1 METITVTEGDYE
13 SPAFVT
19 KDEWKQILSNKD
31 IIKRS
36 YIDALIAFYLE
47 PGHKSTCKAL
57 GDKYNLHHNIFNVA
71 ITQFGKQVQKQLN
84 RFQIVSNDGSQ
95 IYWRI
100 AMTGRYDSSNL
111 FEWKMRDELV
121 EAMKD
126 LNFVDNNYKDM
137 KMTLNQNE
145 QYDFTWIPA
154 FKAISDWLVDFEDKQ
169 EDLVDI
175 LIEIGVNNGLQDQ
188 LIKNEK
194 SKVKVMDPFSF
205 FSLIM
210 KYGEARSLRTLTKLL
225 TKLELQNL
233 IPTDLNGLPRSNPQ
247 KVWMFPYGYIRKP
260 EYIPM
265 LWKIFHQARDHN
277 VDGDLFDSAMQIP
290 GTAFTKLTQNLFYID
305 PSNYLPVDSQTRPW
319 LTSKNIDAPKD
330 GWHNYQET
338 MDKLASKTDQTF
350 YEISYEAW
358 LLNKNKAKAKTS
370 NTVSSKST
378 EYEIDD
384 DYIPQPLNRIL
395 YGPPGTGKT
404 YKTTELAVE
413 CIEPEWYQTLVLKDL
428 VDDEKRILLKQKYD
442 ELTSKGRIAFT
453 TFHQSF
459 AYEDF
464 IEGIRPTVNKGP
476 DNQSIISY
484 DVIPGIFKSIC
495 SLADTNAKERTGS
508 TQSVNI
514 DGKKIW
520 KLSLGNTLED
530 EGEDIFNECIENN
543 YILLGWGEDINF
555 TGCENRKQ
563 VVSKFESTRNISL
576 SDDPYNYLATAVN
589 SFKNVIKAGD
599 LVIISDGNHKFRAI
613 AEVTGNY
620 EFLDLPDRIGYQQ
633 SRKVKWLRVY
643 ETSLPKEKLFEKSLS
658 QMTLYNLKDSTINR
672 DKLKE
677 LLTVHSTESSVNKP
691 HLIIIDEINRGN
703 ISRIFGELIT
713 LLEPDKRKDGSD
725 AREIT
730 LPYSKEKFSVP
741 SNLYVLGTMNTADK
755 SLAQIDFAL
764 RRRFEFIELLPE
776 PSHLKE
782 VKVHNVPVSEILEV
796 INQRIEVLLD
806 REHTIGHAYF
816 WSLMELQS
824 DEEREE
830 ELANIFENRII
841 PLLQEYFF
849 SDWER
854 IGWVLND
861 PAKDSNDKFIQV
873 DNLTPDVKWLFH
885 DSVTDQIMDRRY
897 RINNEAF
904 HRAKAYAGIVPA
916 DLQAK

>member
-1 METITVTEGDYE
+1 MEIITVTEGDYE

-31 IIKRS
+31 IMKRS

-47 PGHKSTCKAL
+47 SGHKSTCKAL
-57 GDKYNLHHNIFNVA
+57 GDKYDLHHNTFNGA
-71 ITQFGKQVQKQLN
+71 ITQFGKQVQKELD
-84 RFQIVSNDGSQ
+84 RFKIISNEGSQ

-100 AMTGRYDSSNL
+100 VMTGRYDSNNL

-121 EAMKD
+121 EAMED
-126 LNFVDNNYKDM
+126 LDFVDNNYENMQLK
-137 KMTLNQNE
+137 LNRNQ
-145 QYDFTWIPA
+145 QYQFTWIPA

-210 KYGEARSLRTLTKLL
+210 KYGETRSLATLTKLL

-260 EYIPM
+260 EYVPM
-265 LWKIFHQARDHN
+265 LWKIFHQAREHHID
-277 VDGDLFDSAMQIP
+277 DDLFDSAMDIP

-305 PSNYLPVDSQTRPW
+305 PSNYLPIDSQTRPW
-319 LTSKNIDAPKD
+319 LISQNIDVPKD
-330 GWHNYQET
+330 GWHNYQNT
-338 MDKLASKTDQTF
+338 MSQVASETDQTF
-350 YEISYEAW
+350 YEISYKAW
-358 LLNKNKAKAKTS
+358 LSNKSKAQTS
-370 NTVSSKST
+370 NIVSSKGT
-378 EYEIDD
+378 EYEIEDG
-384 DYIPQPLNRIL
+384 YIAQPLNRIL

-413 CIEPEWYQTLVLKDL
+413 CVDPEWYQAWILNSSTDY
-428 VDDEKRILLKQKYD
+428 EKRISLKQKYD

-464 IEGIRPTVNKGP
+464 VEGIRPTVNKGP
-476 DNQSIISY
+476 DNQSTISY
-484 DVIPGIFKSIC
+484 DVMPGIFKSIC
-495 SLADTNAKERTGS
+495 SLADTTVKESTGS
-508 TQSVNI
+508 TQSVDI

-530 EGEDIFNECIENN
+530 EGEDIFNECIENS
-543 YILLGWGEDINF
+543 YILLGWGEDIDF
-555 TGCENRKQ
+555 ADCENRKQ
-563 VVSKFESTRNISL
+563 VVSKFEASNNTSL

-589 SFKNVIKAGD
+589 SFKNMIQTGD

-620 EFLDLPDRIGYQQ
+620 EFLNLSDRVGFQQ

-643 ETSLPKEKLFEKSLS
+643 DTSLPKEKLFEKSLS

-677 LLTVHSTESSVNKP
+677 LLTVHSTEISANKP
-691 HLIIIDEINRGN
+691 HLLIIDEINRGN

-713 LLEPDKRKDGSD
+713 LLEPDKREGGRD

-730 LPYSKEKFSVP
+730 LPYSKERFSVP

-764 RRRFEFIELLPE
+764 RRRFEFIELLPKPALLGE
-776 PSHLKE
+776 IKAYGVL
-782 VKVHNVPVSEILEV
+782 VSKILEV
-796 INQRIEVLLD
+796 INKRIEVLLD

-816 WSLMELQS
+816 WSLTDLQS

-830 ELANIFENRII
+830 ELANIFESRII

-861 PAKDSNDKFIQV
+861 PAKDTDDKFVQV
-873 DNLTPDVKWLFH
+873 DNLTPNIKSLFH
-885 DSVTDQIMDRRY
+885 GSVTDQIMDRRY
-897 RINNEAF
+897 RINNAAF
-904 HRAKAYAGIVPA
+904 NRPKAYVGIITS

>member
-1 METITVTEGDYE
+1 METITVVEGDYQ
-13 SPAFVT
+13 SPALVT
-19 KDEWKQILSNKD
+19 KDEWKQILANTD
-31 IIKRS
+31 LMKRN

-47 PGHKSTCKAL
+47 PQHRATCRAL
-57 GDKYNLHHNIFNVA
+57 GDKYALHHNTFNVA
-71 ITQFGKQVQKQLN
+71 ITQFGKQVQKYLN
-84 RFQIVSNDGSQ
+84 RFKIVSNEGNQ

-100 AMTGRYDSSNL
+100 VMTGQYDSNRL
-111 FEWKMRDELV
+111 FEWTMRNELV
-121 EAMKD
+121 EAMED
-126 LNFVDNNYKDM
+126 LGFVDNNYKNMEM
-137 KMTLNQNE
+137 KLKQNQ
-145 QYDFTWIPA
+145 QYQFTWIPA

-169 EDLVDI
+169 EDLVDV

-210 KYGEARSLRTLTKLL
+210 KYGETRSLETLTKLL
-225 TKLELQNL
+225 TKIELKSL

-260 EYIPM
+260 EYVSM
-265 LWKIFHQARDHN
+265 LWAIFHQARAHS
-277 VDGDLFDSAMQIP
+277 VDGDLFDSAMEIP
-290 GTAFTKLTQNLFYID
+290 GTAFTKLTQNLFYVD
-305 PSNYLPVDSQTRPW
+305 PSNYLPIDSQTRPW
-319 LTSKNIDAPKD
+319 LTSKNIDIPKE

-338 MDKLASKTDQTF
+338 MAQVTSKTNSTF

-358 LLNKNKAKAKTS
+358 LSNKNKAKTT
-370 NTVSSKST
+370 NIVSSKT
-378 EYEIDD
+378 ADYEVDNEYI
-384 DYIPQPLNRIL
+384 QPLNRIL

-404 YKTTELAVE
+404 YWTTELAVE
-413 CIEPEWYQTLVLKDL
+413 CVAPEWYQALVLNDPAN
-428 VDDEKRILLKQKYD
+428 DEKRILLKQKYD

-464 IEGIRPTVNKGP
+464 VEGIRPTVNKGP
-476 DNQSIISY
+476 DNQSILSY
-484 DVIPGIFKSIC
+484 DVMPGIFKSIC
-495 SLADTNAKERTGS
+495 SLAATNAKEKTGS
-508 TQSVNI
+508 TQAVDI

-543 YILLGWGEDINF
+543 YILLGWGEDIDF

-563 VVSKFESTRNISL
+563 VVAKFENVTNTSL

-589 SFKNVIKAGD
+589 SFKNVIKNGD

-620 EFLDLPDRIGYQQ
+620 EFLDLANRIGFQQ

-643 ETSLPKEKLFEKSLS
+643 DTSLPKEKLFEKALS

-677 LLTVHSTESSVNKP
+677 LLAPEQTIGPLNKP
-691 HLIIIDEINRGN
+691 HLLIIDEINRGN

-713 LLEPDKRKDGSD
+713 LLEPDKRKGGND
-725 AREIT
+725 AREVI

-764 RRRFEFIELLPE
+764 RRRFEFIELLPQAKLLE
-776 PSHLKE
+776 K
-782 VKVHNVPVSEILEV
+782 VKVYNVSVSEILAV
-796 INQRIEVLLD
+796 MNQRIEVLLD

-816 WSLMELQS
+816 WSLMDLQS

-873 DNLTPDVKWLFH
+873 DNLTPDIKALFH

-897 RINNEAF
+897 RVNNEAF
-904 HRAKAYAGIVPA
+904 NRAKAYAGIISA
-916 DLQAK
+916 DTQVK

>member
-1 METITVTEGDYE
+1 MEIITVKEGDYV

-19 KDEWKQILSNKD
+19 KDEWKQLLSNKN
-31 IIKRS
+31 IMKRS
-36 YIDALIAFYLE
+36 YLDVLIAFYLE

-57 GDKYNLHHNIFNVA
+57 GDKYDLHHNTFNGA
-71 ITQFGKQVQKQLN
+71 ITQFGKQVQKELN
-84 RFQIVSNDGSQ
+84 RFQIVSNEGGQ

-100 AMTGRYDSSNL
+100 VMTGRYDSSNL

-121 EAMKD
+121 DAMED

-137 KMTLNQNE
+137 EMTLSQNK
-145 QYDFTWIPA
+145 QYEFTWIPA
-154 FKAISDWLVDFEDKQ
+154 FKAISDWLVDFENKQ

-175 LIEIGVNNGLQDQ
+175 LIAIGIDNGLQDQ

-210 KYGEARSLRTLTKLL
+210 KYGETRSLEILTKLL

-265 LWKIFHQARDHN
+265 LWQIFHQARAHN
-277 VDGDLFDSAMQIP
+277 VDDDLFNSAMDIP

-305 PSNYLPVDSQTRPW
+305 PSKYLPVDSQTRPW

-330 GWHNYQET
+330 GWLNYQET
-338 MDKLASKTDQTF
+338 MDNVASKTDQTF

-358 LLNKNKAKAKTS
+358 LLNKNKNKAKTS

-378 EYEIDD
+378 EYGIDD

-428 VDDEKRILLKQKYD
+428 ADDEKRILLKQKYD

-484 DVIPGIFKSIC
+484 DVIPGIFRSIC

-589 SFKNVIKAGD
+589 SFKNVIKTGD

-620 EFLDLPDRIGYQQ
+620 EFLDLSDRIGYQQ

-643 ETSLPKEKLFEKSLS
+643 ETSLPKEKLFEKALS

-713 LLEPDKRKDGSD
+713 LLEADKRKDGSD
-725 AREIT
+725 AREVT

-776 PSHLKE
+776 PKRLE
-782 VKVHNVPVSEILEV
+782 KVRIYNVSVSELLEV

-816 WSLMELQS
+816 WSLMGLQS

-830 ELANIFENRII
+830 ELASIFENRII

-873 DNLTPDVKWLFH
+873 DNLTPDVKSLFH

-904 HRAKAYAGIVPA
+904 NRAKAYAGIVSSN
-916 DLQAK
+916 LQAE

>member
-31 IIKRS
+31 IMKRS

-57 GDKYNLHHNIFNVA
+57 GGKYNLHHNTFNGA
-71 ITQFGKQVQKQLN
+71 ITQFGKQVQKELN
-84 RFQIVSNDGSQ
+84 RFQIVSNEGSQ

-100 AMTGRYDSSNL
+100 AMTGRYDSSNF
-111 FEWKMRDELV
+111 FEWTMREELV
-121 EAMKD
+121 EAIED
-126 LNFVDNNYKDM
+126 LDFVSANYKDM
-137 KMTLNQNE
+137 EIKLNKNT
-145 QYDFTWIPA
+145 QYQFTWIPA
-154 FKAISDWLVDFEDKQ
+154 FKAISDWLVNFEDKQ
-169 EDLVDI
+169 EALVDI
-175 LIEIGVNNGLQDQ
+175 LAKVGIDKGFDDEITEGDKTKLREIDPFTFLSAFMKFGDARRTRHLEK
-188 LIKNEK
+188 LIKDNNINTSAPK
-194 SKVKVMDPFSF
+194 DYDGV
-205 FSLIM
+205 
-210 KYGEARSLRTLTKLL
+210 
-225 TKLELQNL
+225 
-233 IPTDLNGLPRSNPQ
+233 PTAQ
-247 KVWMFPYGYIRKP
+247 AMAVWFFPYKYKRKD
-260 EYIPM
+260 EVIPL
-265 LWKIFHQARDHN
+265 LWKLFHQVMNDE
-277 VDGDLFDSAMQIP
+277 VDAQTFNSVLSIP
-290 GTAFTKLTQNLFYID
+290 GTGFTKLTQNLFYLK
-305 PSNYLPVDSQTRPW
+305 PSKYLPIDSQTRPW
-319 LTSKNIDAPKD
+319 LTSKGIEIPANDWNSYQSALKNIQSISKKPF
-330 GWHNYQET
+330 YQ
-338 MDKLASKTDQTF
+338 
-350 YEISYEAW
+350 ISLEAW
-358 LLNKNKAKAKTS
+358 LS
-370 NTVSSKST
+370 NQKGDDSPKIVSSKAS
-378 EYEIDD
+378 EYTIKDEPIS
-384 DYIPQPLNRIL
+384 QPLNRIL

-404 YKTTELAVE
+404 YRTTELAVE
-413 CIEPEWYQTLVLKDL
+413 CVDPTWYASWHSNDL
-428 VDDEKRILLKQKYD
+428 PDDEKRVLLKSKYD

-464 IEGIRPTVNKGP
+464 VEGIRPTVNKGP

-484 DVIPGIFKSIC
+484 DVMPGIFKSIC
-495 SLADTNAKERTGS
+495 SLADTNAKEKTGS

-563 VVSKFESTRNISL
+563 VVSKFESARNISL
-576 SDDPYNYLATAVN
+576 LDDPYNYLATAVN
-589 SFKNVIKAGD
+589 SFKNMIKAGD

-620 EFLDLPDRIGYQQ
+620 EFLDLSDRIGYQQ
-633 SRKVKWLRVY
+633 SKKVKWLRVY
-643 ETSLPKEKLFEKSLS
+643 DTSLPKEKLFEKALS

-677 LLTVHSTESSVNKP
+677 LLAPEQTVGPLNKP
-691 HLIIIDEINRGN
+691 HLLIIDEINRGN

-713 LLEPDKRKDGSD
+713 LLETDKRKDGSD
-725 AREIT
+725 AREVT

-764 RRRFEFIELLPE
+764 RRRFEFIELLPQAKL
-776 PSHLKE
+776 LKKI
-782 VKVHNVPVSEILEV
+782 KVYNVSVSELLEV

-816 WSLMELQS
+816 WSLMDLQS

-861 PAKDSNDKFIQV
+861 PAKDTDDKFIQV
-873 DNLTPDVKWLFH
+873 DNLTPDVKSLFH
-885 DSVTDQIMDRRY
+885 NSVTDQIMDRRY

-904 HRAKAYAGIVPA
+904 NRAKAYAGIIST
-916 DLQAK
+916 DLQAE

>member
-31 IIKRS
+31 IMKRS

-57 GDKYNLHHNIFNVA
+57 GDKYDLHHNAFNGA
-71 ITQFGKQVQKQLN
+71 ITQFGKQVQKELN
-84 RFQIVSNDGSQ
+84 RFQIVSNEGGQ

-100 AMTGRYDSSNL
+100 AMTGKYDSNRL
-111 FEWKMRDELV
+111 FEWTMRDELV
-121 EAMKD
+121 EAMED
-126 LNFVDNNYKDM
+126 LDFVSANYKSM
-137 KMTLNQNE
+137 EIKLNKNK
-145 QYDFTWIPA
+145 QYQFTWIPA

-175 LIEIGVNNGLQDQ
+175 LIEIGINNGLQDQ

-210 KYGEARSLRTLTKLL
+210 KYGETRSLETLTKLL
-225 TKLELQNL
+225 TKLELQSL

-247 KVWMFPYGYIRKP
+247 KVWMFPYSYIRKP

-265 LWKIFHQARDHN
+265 LWKIFHQARSHSI
-277 VDGDLFDSAMQIP
+277 DGDLFDSAMEIP

-305 PSNYLPVDSQTRPW
+305 PLKYLPVDSQTRPW
-319 LTSKNIDAPKD
+319 LTSKKIDAPKD
-330 GWHNYQET
+330 GWHNYQDT
-338 MDKLASKTDQTF
+338 MNHVASKTDQTF

-358 LLNKNKAKAKTS
+358 LLNKNKAKTS
-370 NTVSSKST
+370 NTVSSKSA
-378 EYEIDD
+378 EYEIAEN
-384 DYIPQPLNRIL
+384 YIPQPLNRIL

-413 CIEPEWYQTLVLKDL
+413 CVDPEWYQAWVLNSL
-428 VDDEKRILLKQKYD
+428 TDDEKRVSLKQRYD

-464 IEGIRPTVNKGP
+464 VEGIRPTVNKGP
-476 DNQSIISY
+476 DNQSLISY
-484 DVIPGIFKSIC
+484 DVMPGIFKSIC

-555 TGCENRKQ
+555 TDCENRKQ

-589 SFKNVIKAGD
+589 SFKNVIKTGD

-620 EFLDLPDRIGYQQ
+620 EFLNVADRIGFQQ

-643 ETSLPKEKLFEKSLS
+643 ETSLPKEKLFEKALS

-677 LLTVHSTESSVNKP
+677 LLAPEQTVGPSNKP
-691 HLIIIDEINRGN
+691 HLLIIDEINRGN

-713 LLEPDKRKDGSD
+713 LLEADKRKDGSD
-725 AREIT
+725 AREVT

-776 PSHLKE
+776 PTHFKE
-782 VKVHNVPVSEILEV
+782 IKVHNIPVSEILEV

-816 WSLMELQS
+816 WSLMDLQS

-861 PAKDSNDKFIQV
+861 PAKDSKDKFIQV

-904 HRAKAYAGIVPA
+904 NRAKAYAGIVPT
-916 DLQAK
+916 DLQAE

>member
-1 METITVTEGDYE
+1 MKTITVTEGDYE

-31 IIKRS
+31 IMKRS

-57 GDKYNLHHNIFNVA
+57 GDKYDLHHNTFNGA
-71 ITQFGKQVQKQLN
+71 ITQFGKQVQKELN
-84 RFQIVSNDGSQ
+84 RFQIVSNEGGQ

-100 AMTGRYDSSNL
+100 VMTGRYDSNHL

-121 EAMKD
+121 ESIED
-126 LNFVDNNYKDM
+126 LDFVSANYKSMEM
-137 KMTLNQNE
+137 KLNKNK
-145 QYDFTWIPA
+145 QYQFTWIPA

-175 LIEIGVNNGLQDQ
+175 LIEVGINNGLQDQ

-210 KYGEARSLRTLTKLL
+210 KYGETRSLETLTKLL
-225 TKLELQNL
+225 TKLELQSL

-265 LWKIFHQARDHN
+265 LWKIFHQARSHSI
-277 VDGDLFDSAMQIP
+277 DGDLFDSAMEIP

-305 PSNYLPVDSQTRPW
+305 PLKYLPVDSQTRSW
-319 LTSKNIDAPKD
+319 LTSKKIDAPKD
-330 GWHNYQET
+330 GWHNYQDT
-338 MDKLASKTDQTF
+338 MNHVASKTDQTF

-358 LLNKNKAKAKTS
+358 LLNKNKAKTS
-370 NTVSSKST
+370 NIVSSKSA
-378 EYEIDD
+378 EYEIAE
-384 DYIPQPLNRIL
+384 DYIPQLLNRVL

-413 CIEPEWYQTLVLKDL
+413 CVDPEWYQAWVLNSL
-428 VDDEKRILLKQKYD
+428 TDDENRVSLKQKYD

-464 IEGIRPTVNKGP
+464 VEGIRPTVNKGP
-476 DNQSIISY
+476 DNQSLISY
-484 DVIPGIFKSIC
+484 DVMPGIFKSIC

-530 EGEDIFNECIENN
+530 EGEDIFNECIENS

-563 VVSKFESTRNISL
+563 VVSKFESTRNTSL

-589 SFKNVIKAGD
+589 SFKNVIKTGD
-599 LVIISDGNHKFRAI
+599 LVVISDGNHKFRAI

-620 EFLDLPDRIGYQQ
+620 EFLDLSDRIGYQQ

-713 LLEPDKRKDGSD
+713 LLEADKRKGGND
-725 AREIT
+725 AREVT

-764 RRRFEFIELLPE
+764 RRRFEFIELLPK
-776 PSHLKE
+776 PALLGDIE
-782 VKVHNVPVSEILEV
+782 VYNILISKILEV
-796 INQRIEVLLD
+796 MNQRIEVLLD
-806 REHTIGHAYF
+806 RDHTIGHAYF
-816 WSLMELQS
+816 WSLMDLQS
-824 DEEREE
+824 DEEKEE

-861 PAKDSNDKFIQV
+861 PAKDSKDKFIQV

-904 HRAKAYAGIVPA
+904 NRAKAYAGIVPV
-916 DLQAK
+916 DLQAE